1 MTTLDAFDT
10 VAWSET
16 FAERLDAA
24 ALELGRK
31 QGFKDE
37 KDWLTQAQHKV
48 TQAREGLGPLGSKL
62 LRLPELEPV
71 REEHART
78 LQGEAVDAVERLQ
91 AGITFHV
98 GSRAPLLEALYGKLK
113 LPVLRRCDAEDF
125 ERFCADFEKKL
136 SSGYAKRM
144 LSDPGFAFAQAV
156 VEQVLASFGAW
167 RGAFSSEPLPD
178 GEAQALREELL
189 AHARKLELPLKQA
202 RLLAEAALSP
212 LKDAFENSGLASRP
226 KRRSPK
232 PAVTEADDADVD
244 AGPSTDD
251 AEPPSDDAAAEDAV
265 AAEPAPSAPSAP
277 SAPPK
282 PEGKPTRAKRA
293 KATP

>member
-24 ALELGRK
+24 ALELGKK

-37 KDWLTQAQHKV
+37 KDWLTQAQRKV
-48 TQAREGLGPLGSKL
+48 AEAREGLGPLGSTL

-91 AGITFHV
+91 AGITFHA

-113 LPVLRRCDAEDF
+113 LPLLRRCDAEDF

-136 SSGYAKRM
+136 GSSYAKRM
-144 LSDPGFAFAQAV
+144 LSDPGFAFAQPV
-156 VEQVLASFGAW
+156 IEQAHKSFAAW
-167 RGAFSSEPLPD
+167 RGAFSSEPLPEGD
-178 GEAQALREELL
+178 AQALREELL
-189 AHARKLELPLKQA
+189 ARARKLEQPLKQA
-202 RLLAEAALSP
+202 RLLAEAALCP
-212 LKDAFENSGLASRP
+212 LKDAFENSGLGQRP

-232 PAVTEADDADVD
+232 PAVTQLDEDGAEHSTEPADDEETPNVD
-244 AGPSTDD
+244 AAP
-251 AEPPSDDAAAEDAV
+251 EPEAAE
-265 AAEPAPSAPSAP
+265 AE
-277 SAPPK
+277 APPPPAK
-282 PEGKPTRAKRA
+282 PEAKAPRAKRA